1 VSEVEQHYRS
11 EIGRWSGQER
21 VRRSAAL
28 LAEMKSILARK
39 IAAADPS
46 LDRAGLERRVAECL
60 YRTDREARRL
70 LDLLDG

>member
-1 VSEVEQHYRS
+1 
-11 EIGRWSGQER
+11 

-28 LAEMKSILARK
+28 LGEMKSILARK